1 MLDGQRTIVA
11 HGIANM
17 SRSFLHGAPVPPTN
31 VVVNIDLVEDQY
43 KFCILPFPGPE
54 GNTLSSALLG
64 YTQWPRSLVNPH
76 TTTIPDVASATH
88 QGTDPIGMRLKVVLN
103 LLMAP

>member
-11 HGIANM
+11 TGIADM
-17 SRSFLHGAPVPPTN
+17 SRAIFHGNPVPSTN

-54 GNTLSSALLG
+54 GNTLSSAIMG
-64 YTQWPRSLVNPH
+64 YTQWPRSLVNPR
-76 TTTIPDVASATH
+76 TTTIPDVASATN
-88 QGTDPIGMRLKVVLN
+88 QGTDPIGMPLKLVLN
-103 LLMAP
+103 